1 MSILSA
7 PASLCDLYVEYLWN
21 YQSGSWVDKAAS
33 MFRVLAFLSILPFVI
48 LTLLDVTS
56 YVIART
62 LGVIDD
68 TKASTSETGSVPIE
82 ADTPTIVIHPESPP
96 STQTTLTTPPPTYF
110 RGPLEEEGNLELSGV
125 GMFSPVPSQPP
136 SPTISRRELGSH
148 MHNISEERMDEGIHA
163 LHADR
168 PASRASSSGD
178 SSFAMLD
185 QESSAEDAPVT
196 LRRRA
201 PTGAVSSRED
211 S

>member
-1 MSILSA
+1 MSIVSA
-7 PASLCDLYVEYLWN
+7 PASLWQLYVEHLWN
-21 YQSGSWVDKAAS
+21 YTPGSWVDSAAWT
-33 MFRVLAFLSILPFVI
+33 FRMLAFLSILPFAI

-68 TKASTSETGSVPIE
+68 TKASTSETGSVPTG
-82 ADTPTIVIHPESPP
+82 ADTPTIVIQPESPP
-96 STQTTLTTPPPTYF
+96 PTKTTMTSPPPTYF

-136 SPTISRRELGSH
+136 SPTISRRELSSH
-148 MHNISEERMDEGIHA
+148 MHNISEERKDEGMNAIHP
-163 LHADR
+163 DR
-168 PASRASSSGD
+168 PASRASSSGE

-185 QESSAEDAPVT
+185 QESGAEDTPVT

-201 PTGAVSSRED
+201 PTGTGPSRED